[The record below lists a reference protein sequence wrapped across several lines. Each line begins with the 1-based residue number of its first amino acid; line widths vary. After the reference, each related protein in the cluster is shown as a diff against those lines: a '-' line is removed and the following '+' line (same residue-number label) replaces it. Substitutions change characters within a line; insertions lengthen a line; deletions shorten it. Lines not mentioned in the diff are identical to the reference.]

1 MWFAR
6 DYVKVLTRNSRSGVK
21 TFVPCT
27 DGSMG
32 IRRIRFGLSAGV
44 ISALLALGLVSGALR
59 ALPTS
64 ASRQPTK
71 PVRSDAILGIS
82 ARHAVAPASLNAALA
97 KLFVPSFSRQTGLA
111 CSACHYQFPQLTP
124 FGRLFKLNGYTL
136 TSLSTIGQP
145 GDTVPGRESLKLTTI
160 PPLAAMV
167 VTGLTQ
173 TGRAQPGTQNGTVSF
188 PQQLSLFLAGQIT
201 PHVGIFSQF
210 TYAAADAAIG
220 IDNVDLRWAKHATV
234 ANRDMLFGFT
244 LHNNPTVQDV
254 WNTAPAWSFPFMSS
268 SVAPSPAASTLID
281 GALGQQVA
289 GLGAYSLYNDVLYT
303 EITAYRS
310 APQGVKEPLDA
321 SATNATKGVTPYWRV
336 ALQHTWPSTYGMI
349 GTYGFAARLFP
360 QGISGPTNN
369 YTDAAVDAQIE
380 HKAKI
385 GMWIGRAAFI
395 HERQTLSAFLA
406 AAPPGAANLHETL
419 STLRTNL
426 TLEPSLRYALS
437 AGYFQTTG
445 TGDVI
450 IFAPASVTGSRTG
463 SPNSRGEIGEFA
475 MNPWQNTRFGLQ
487 YVAYSLFNGASDNY
501 DAAGRK
507 AADNN
512 TLYLFLWL
520 AF

>member
-1 MWFAR
+1 MCIHR
-6 DYVKVLTRNSRSGVK
+6 MHGGL
-21 TFVPCT
+21 
-27 DGSMG
+27 
-32 IRRIRFGLSAGV
+32 RISV
-44 ISALLALGLVSGALR
+44 VSALLALGLVSSASG
-59 ALPTS
+59 ALPTG
-64 ASRQPTK
+64 ASRQRRLINP
-71 PVRSDAILGIS
+71 DASLGIS
-82 ARHAVAPASLNAALA
+82 GKHAVAPASLYAALA
-97 KLFVPSFSRQTGLA
+97 KLFVPSFTRQTGLA

-124 FGRLFKLNGYTL
+124 FGRMFKLNGYTL
-136 TSLSTIGQP
+136 TSLATIGQP
-145 GDTVPGRESLKLTTI
+145 GDTTGRESLKLATI

-173 TGRAQPGTQNGTVSF
+173 TARAQPGTQNGTVGF

-201 PHVGIFSQF
+201 PTVGIFSQF
-210 TYAAADAAIG
+210 TYAAAAGAIG
-220 IDNVDLRWAKHATV
+220 IDNFDLRWARHASV
-234 ANRDMLFGFT
+234 SDRDILFGLT

-268 SVAPSPAASTLID
+268 DVAPSPAASTLIN
-281 GALGQQVA
+281 GGLGQKVA
-289 GLGAYSLYNDVLYT
+289 GLGAYSLYDNTLYT
-303 EITAYRS
+303 ELTAYRS
-310 APQGVKEPLDA
+310 APQGGKKPLDA
-321 SATNATKGVTPYWRV
+321 TATNVTKGVIPYWRV
-336 ALQHTWPSTYGMI
+336 ALQHAWPSTYGEI

-360 QGISGPTNN
+360 QGVSGPTNN

-380 HKAKI
+380 HRAKI

-395 HERQTLSAFLA
+395 HESQTLSAFLA

-426 TLEPSLRYALS
+426 TLEPSMKYALT

-445 TGDVI
+445 TSDAV

-475 MNPWQNTRFGLQ
+475 VNPWQNTRFGLQ
-487 YVAYSLFNGASDNY
+487 YLAYNLFNGASNNY

-512 TLYLFLWL
+512 TLYLYLWL

>member
-1 MWFAR
+1 MCIDRMRGGFR
-6 DYVKVLTRNSRSGVK
+6 V
-21 TFVPCT
+21 
-27 DGSMG
+27 
-32 IRRIRFGLSAGV
+32 SAV
-44 ISALLALGLVSGALR
+44 SALLALGLASSASGAL
-59 ALPTS
+59 PTGG
-64 ASRQPTK
+64 SRQP
-71 PVRSDAILGIS
+71 RLINAAGRADAIPGFR
-82 ARHAVAPASLNAALA
+82 ATHTVAPASLYAALA
-97 KLFVPSFSRQTGLA
+97 KIFVPSFSRQTGLA

-124 FGRLFKLNGYTL
+124 FGRMFKLNGYTL
-136 TSLSTIGQP
+136 TSLPTIGQP
-145 GDTVPGRESLKLTTI
+145 GDSTGRESLKLATI

-173 TGRAQPGTQNGTVSF
+173 TSRAQPGAQNGTVSF

-201 PHVGIFSQF
+201 PNVGIFTQF
-210 TYAAADAAIG
+210 TYAAADGAIG

-254 WNTAPAWSFPFMSS
+254 WNTAPAWTFPFMSS
-268 SVAPSPAASTLID
+268 SAAPTPAASTLID
-281 GALGQQVA
+281 GGLGQQVA
-289 GLGAYSLYNDVLYT
+289 GLGVYSLYNDLLYT
-303 EITAYRS
+303 ELTAYRS
-310 APQGVKEPLDA
+310 APQGATEPLDGT
-321 SATNATKGVTPYWRV
+321 ATNVTKGVIPYWRV
-336 ALQHTWPSTYGMI
+336 ALQHAWPSTYGEI

-360 QGISGPTNN
+360 QGVSGPTNN

-380 HKAKI
+380 HRAKI

-395 HERQTLSAFLA
+395 HESQTLSAFAA
-406 AAPPGAANLHETL
+406 AAPPEAANLHETL
-419 STLRTNL
+419 STFRTNL
-426 TLEPSLRYALS
+426 TFEPSLRYALT

-445 TGDVI
+445 TSDAV

-475 MNPWQNTRFGLQ
+475 VNPWQNTRLGFQ
-487 YVAYSLFNGASDNY
+487 YVAYSLFNGASNDY

-512 TLYLFLWL
+512 TLFLYLWL